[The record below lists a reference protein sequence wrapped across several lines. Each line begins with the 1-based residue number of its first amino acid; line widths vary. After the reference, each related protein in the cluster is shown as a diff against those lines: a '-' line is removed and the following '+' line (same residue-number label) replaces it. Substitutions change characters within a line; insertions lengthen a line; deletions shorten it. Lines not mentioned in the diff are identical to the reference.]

1 MHFSFSLVNAGINGL
16 EKNAFA
22 AIPSISVLDLSK
34 NRIWDIDPDAF
45 KDLGHSLQVTT
56 LFRLS
61 FSQTFQSL
69 CSTCVSQ
76 SQSIFSYKQV
86 LRMSHALYF
95 DELPSGIFSRYL
107 FTLQY

>member
-1 MHFSFSLVNAGINGL
+1 MMYFFSFSLVNAGINGL

-45 KDLGHSLQVTT
+45 KDLGHSLQVFTF
-56 LFRLS
+56 FRLS

-69 CSTCVSQ
+69 CCLKRQIV
-76 SQSIFSYKQV
+76 FSYEQV

-95 DELPSGIFSRYL
+95 DELPSGIFSRYV
-107 FTLQY
+107 FTFY